1 MATNDVFEKN
11 FREENPRPLYK
22 VTKLRSSAHRIILIL
37 NRPNQPIQSC
47 KEIANSSHHILS
59 RRLIIHRPSSQKTS
73 TIHSRIRCSGIQRRS
88 LISETTMDRPLPGT
102 QSAVHNL
109 RMPRRR
115 RISH

>member
-1 MATNDVFEKN
+1 MAMNDVFRKE
-11 FREENPRPLYK
+11 F
-22 VTKLRSSAHRIILIL
+22 LRKESTTTIQSDRLRNSIHRIILP
-37 NRPNQPIQSC
+37 NRPNQPIQPY
-47 KEIANSSHHILS
+47 KTILS
-59 RRLIIHRPSSQKTS
+59 RDDNYSSPLCQKRARS
-73 TIHSRIRCSGIQRRS
+73 ILESVSGIQRRS